1 MMVLCRTPNDFHM
14 TVFEDIAMPISSQS
28 TKDQVD
34 GLQDNQLTQTNCDKN
49 YLKYKLDT
57 HVIFKTTNQLTESE
71 QEQMCDLF
79 LRVFNKKMTK
89 DEFERKFFY
98 TPGGRSYHSLMLH
111 EDVIVGAFSAVPGRY
126 KFFGKEKIFSLSVD
140 TMIDAEHRGGGHFMK
155 MADLVHQGLINDG
168 IPFIFGFPNE
178 HFYPAQK
185 RLLKYE
191 DIGELDYYAL
201 PVNIGSV
208 VQKLKSFNG
217 LSRGFCRFAT
227 RLCWIPRNSKAK
239 YEIAKV
245 IDKQF
250 ERHRYDDSYS
260 KIGLADGAECIYKIY
275 EEVGGIRTLYIIDV
289 VPLTAGSLARAVKQI
304 CRTAVNDVDIIIYVG
319 KLPSRPAG
327 LWKVPD
333 SKKPRRI
340 RMTGKILIPDAVDGS
355 VLNINNWRVNIS
367 DFDVR

>member
-14 TVFEDIAMPISSQS
+14 IVFEDIVMFISSQS
-28 TKDQVD
+28 TEDKVD
-34 GLQDNQLTQTNCDKN
+34 GLLNNQLTQTNCDKIHP
-49 YLKYKLDT
+49 KYKIDT
-57 HVIFKTTNQLTESE
+57 HIIFKTSDQLNESE
-71 QEQMCDLF
+71 QEQMRDLF
-79 LRVFNKKMTK
+79 LRIFNKKMTK
-89 DEFERKFFY
+89 DAFERKFFY
-98 TPGGRSYHSLMLH
+98 TPRGYSYHSLMLH
-111 EDVIVGAFSAVPGRY
+111 GDVIVGAYSAVPGRY
-126 KFFGKEKIFSLSVD
+126 KFFGKEQIFSLCVD
-140 TMIDAEHRGGGHFMK
+140 TMIDSKYRGGGHFVK
-155 MADLVHQGLINDG
+155 MANLVHQGLISDG

-191 DIGELDYYAL
+191 DIGELDYYVL

-208 VQKLKSFNG
+208 VQKLKPFSG
-217 LSRGFCRFAT
+217 LSRGFCRFAA
-227 RLCWIPRNSKAK
+227 RLCRIPSNSNAK

-250 ERHRYDDSYS
+250 ERHRYDRSYS
-260 KIGLADGAECIYKIY
+260 RIGLADGAECIYKIY
-275 EEVGGIRTLYIIDV
+275 EEEGRIRTLYIIDV
-289 VPLTAGSLARAVKQI
+289 VPLTAGSLARAVKQT

-319 KLPSRPAG
+319 KLPSRPSG

-340 RMTGKILIPDAVDGS
+340 RMTGKILIPDAIDGS
-355 VLNINNWRVNIS
+355 IFNINNWRVNIS

>member
-1 MMVLCRTPNDFHM
+1 
-14 TVFEDIAMPISSQS
+14 MPIRSQS
-28 TKDQVD
+28 
-34 GLQDNQLTQTNCDKN
+34 LQDQLDGSQGCQLAQIAHDKKR
-49 YLKYKLDT
+49 LKCKLKT
-57 HVIFKTTNQLTESE
+57 HVVFRKTDQLTESE
-71 QEQMCDLF
+71 QEQMRDLF
-79 LRVFNKKMTK
+79 LRVFDKKMTK
-89 DEFERKFFY
+89 YTFERKFFY
-98 TPGGRSYHSLMLH
+98 TPRGYSYHSLMLH
-111 EDVIVGAFSAVPGRY
+111 GEVVVGVFSAVPGRY

-140 TMIDAEHRGGGHFMK
+140 TMIDSKYRGAGHLVK
-155 MADLVHQGLINDG
+155 MANLVHQGLISDG

-201 PVNIGSV
+201 PLNIGSV
-208 VQKLKSFNG
+208 VKKLKSLNG

-227 RLCWIPRNSKAK
+227 RLCRIPKNSKAN

-250 ERHRYDDSYS
+250 ERHRYDESYS
-260 KIGLADGAECIYKIY
+260 RIGLADGAECIYKIY
-275 EEVGGIRTLYIIDV
+275 EEEGGIRTLYIIDV
-289 VPLTAGSLARAVKQI
+289 IPLTPASLARAVKQI
-304 CRTAVNDVDIIIYVG
+304 CRIAFNAVDIIIYVG

-333 SKKPRRI
+333 LKKPRRI
-340 RMTGKILIPDAVDGS
+340 RMTGKILIPDAIDIS
-355 VLNINNWRVNIS
+355 VFDVGNWCVNIS